1 MTSPDASHRR
11 RSVGDWIEKFFWNL
25 QDIYHELKP
34 CRFAFIVAIIGALV
48 FLNVEQGR
56 EVLRALAES
65 GVCTGT
71 TSGVRLGLFAFGL
84 VLWSL
89 ASWYSARVLLYFDFP
104 KTRVWH
110 PERTGIWQRVHV
122 LLPRHVPRILGVAPM
137 FIIGWSFLS
146 VRGSYEHD
154 VPSRLLEFGWLAIG
168 SGILLYF
175 LFVLR
180 RRWLERGGRYDA
192 GFAKTG
198 KQISDSADRKKFRGL
213 IEMECDSLIALATM
227 AATSV
232 ALALM
237 FVFDPVFFAGAFG
250 TGAVLMFAA
259 ASWVFWGSALVYVGS
274 WKHVPVLTFFALWI
288 AVCSFGNDNHDVRVL
303 KREAFQRPTLRQAL
317 VAWNS
322 RITTKYPDRLTHPLF
337 IVATEGGGVRA
348 AYWTATVL
356 GSIQDADPSFADHVF
371 AISGVSGGSVGAAV
385 FDALVADNAPQHE
398 FAKRGQMILGQD
410 FLSPA
415 IAAMLYPDLFQRVL
429 PLRITFFD
437 RGRWLERGWER
448 AWQNTMHNDRFGK
461 SFLDLWQNP
470 HVYVPALFLNGTS
483 VEVGNRIIASN
494 ILIDADFLEAADATA
509 KLFSLH
515 QHDERRRPT
524 RDMPLSTAAH
534 MSARFTYVSP
544 AGRFEPDGSHVV
556 DGGYFENSGAATAL
570 DILRQVNDM
579 LHQPSESSGG
589 WIVPQI
595 IMISNDPLGVA
606 SGSRQVAATKELV
619 KSAAASTAAEA
630 AQRRPGTFLEDALAP
645 VYALLSAREAR
656 GDYALRAIGR
666 AQDEFCREDMARLRA
681 NSPDAKCKYFFSL
694 APATV
699 PLPLGWML
707 SNRAAEAMQ
716 QEMSDLGESEKA
728 PVPTWNLVMLHQVV
742 AALHGTATP

>member
-1 MTSPDASHRR
+1 MISLDPSHGP
-11 RSVGDWIEKFFWNL
+11 RSFGRWIENSFWHL

-34 CRFAFIVAIIGALV
+34 CRFVVIVVVIWGFV
-48 FLNVEQGR
+48 FLGVEEGR
-56 EVLRALAES
+56 EVLRALAEP
-65 GVCTGT
+65 GYRTG
-71 TSGVRLGLFAFGL
+71 GVRLGLFAFGL
-84 VLWSL
+84 MLWSL
-89 ASWYSARVLLYFDFP
+89 TSWYSARVLLYFDFP
-104 KTRVWH
+104 KTHVWH
-110 PERTGIWQRVHV
+110 PERTGIWQRVHI

-154 VPSRLLEFGWLAIG
+154 VPSRLLGFGWLAIG

-175 LFVLR
+175 LFILR
-180 RRWLERGGRYDA
+180 RRWLERDRQSDA
-192 GFAKTG
+192 GFARID
-198 KQISDSADRKKFRGL
+198 KQVSDRADRKKFCRL
-213 IEMECDSLIALATM
+213 MELERDSQIALAGM
-227 AATSV
+227 AATSI

-237 FVFDPVFFAGAFG
+237 FVFNPIFFAGAFG

-259 ASWVFWGSALVYVGS
+259 ASWIFWGSALVYVGS
-274 WKHVPVLTFFALWI
+274 WKHVPVITLLVLWI
-288 AVCSFGNDNHDVRVL
+288 ALCSLGNDNHDVRVL
-303 KREAFQRPTLRQAL
+303 KREAFQRLTLRQAL
-317 VAWNS
+317 VDWNS
-322 RITTKYPDRLTHPLF
+322 RITKKYPDSSVHPLF

-356 GSIQDADPSFADHVF
+356 GSIQDADPSFADHIF
-371 AISGVSGGSVGAAV
+371 AISGVSGGSLGAAV
-385 FDALVADNAPQHE
+385 FDALVADSAPQHE

-429 PLRITFFD
+429 PLPITFFD
-437 RGRWLERGWER
+437 RGRWLERGWEQ
-448 AWQNTMHNDRFGK
+448 AWLKTMHTDRFGK
-461 SFLDLWQNP
+461 SFLDLWRDP
-470 HVYVPALFLNGTS
+470 RVYVPALFLNGTS

-494 ILIDADFLEAADATA
+494 VLIGADFLEAADATA
-509 KLFSLH
+509 KLFPLR
-515 QHDERRRPT
+515 QLDERRRPT

-544 AGRFEPDGSHVV
+544 AGRFEADGSHVV

-570 DILRQVNDM
+570 DILRQVNAA
-579 LHQPSESSGG
+579 LHQPNQLQWGR
-589 WIVPQI
+589 IVPQI

-606 SGSRQVAATKELV
+606 SGSRQMVATKELL
-619 KSAAASTAAEA
+619 KNTAASTAAEA

-656 GDYALRAIGR
+656 GDYAQRAIGR
-666 AQDEFCREDMARLRA
+666 AQDEFCREDVGRLGI
-681 NSPDAKCKYFFSL
+681 NSPKAKCNYFFSL

-716 QEMSDLGESEKA
+716 QEMSDLGLSEKA
-728 PVPTWNLVMLHQVV
+728 PVPTWNQAMLHQVV
-742 AALHGTATP
+742 AALHGATP

>member
-1 MTSPDASHRR
+1 MISPDRSHGP
-11 RSVGDWIEKFFWNL
+11 RSFGRWIENFFWHL

-34 CRFAFIVAIIGALV
+34 CRFVVIVVVVGGFV
-48 FLNVEQGR
+48 FLGVEQGR
-56 EVLRALAES
+56 EVLRALAEP
-65 GVCTGT
+65 GVRTGA
-71 TSGVRLGLFAFGL
+71 TSGVRLSLFAFGL

-104 KTRVWH
+104 KTHVWH

-154 VPSRLLEFGWLAIG
+154 VPPLLLYFGLLVLG

-175 LFVLR
+175 LFALR
-180 RRWLERGGRYDA
+180 RRWLERDGQSDA
-192 GFAKTG
+192 GFAKID
-198 KQISDSADRKKFRGL
+198 KQASSDRANRKTFQRL
-213 IEMECDSLIALATM
+213 TQMECDSQIALAVI
-227 AATSV
+227 AATSI
-232 ALALM
+232 ALGLM

-274 WKHVPVLTFFALWI
+274 WTHVPVLTLLVLWI
-288 AVCSFGNDNHDVRVL
+288 AVCSFGNDNHEVRVL

-317 VAWNS
+317 VDWNS
-322 RITTKYPDRLTHPLF
+322 RITNKYPDRPVHPLF

-356 GSIQDADPSFADHVF
+356 GSIQDADPSFADHIF
-371 AISGVSGGSVGAAV
+371 AISGVSGGSLGAAV
-385 FDALVADNAPQHE
+385 FDALVADTAPQHE

-429 PLRITFFD
+429 PLPITFFD
-437 RGRWLERGWER
+437 RGRWLERGWEQ
-448 AWQNTMHNDRFGK
+448 AWQNTMHTDRFGK
-461 SFLDLWQNP
+461 SFLDLWQDP
-470 HVYVPALFLNGTS
+470 RVYVPALFLNGTS

-494 ILIDADFLEAADATA
+494 VLIDADFLEAADAAA
-509 KLFSLH
+509 KLFPLR
-515 QHDERRRPT
+515 QLNERRRPT

-544 AGRFEPDGSHVV
+544 AGRFEADGSHVV

-570 DILRQVNDM
+570 DILRQVNDA
-579 LHQPSESSGG
+579 LHQPNEPQWGR
-589 WIVPQI
+589 IVPQI

-606 SGSRQVAATKELV
+606 SGSRQMAATKELL
-619 KSAAASTAAEA
+619 KNATASTAVEA

-656 GDYALRAIGR
+656 GDYAQRAIGR
-666 AQDEFCREDMARLRA
+666 AQDEFCREEVQRLGINA
-681 NSPDAKCKYFFSL
+681 PNAKCNYFFSL

-716 QEMSDLGESEKA
+716 QEMSDLGLSEKA
-728 PVPTWNLVMLHQVV
+728 PVPTWNQAMLHQVV
-742 AALHGTATP
+742 AALHGATP